1 MIGVIER
8 SSDRMIVVDLESKQL
23 QNNIIMVTGE
33 ITQDRVTEW
42 QSMIFYLM
50 GTMTPKE
57 SVNNP
62 IQIYINSYGGSVYDG
77 LGLYDTIQ
85 LAKSKGYIVRTVNIG
100 TCASMASIILMSG
113 SEGHRDSMPNCS
125 VMLHELSYGDFGK
138 FSEMEDSVNEAKRLQ
153 EKLNKIIRIHTNFD
167 PNNFNRKD
175 VWMDAETAKKYNI
188 IDNII

>member
-8 SSDRMIVVDLESKQL
+8 SNERMVVVDLESKQL
-23 QNNIIMVTGE
+23 QNNIIMITGE
-33 ITQDRVTEW
+33 INQERVSEW
-42 QSMIFYLM
+42 QSMILYLM

-85 LAKSKGYIVRTVNIG
+85 LAKSKGFIVRTVNIG

-113 SEGHRDSMPNCS
+113 SEGQRRSLPNCS

-153 EKLNKIIRIHTNFD
+153 EKLNRIIRTHTDYD

-175 VWMDAETAKKYNI
+175 VWMDAEEAKRYKI
-188 IDNII
+188 IDNIV